1 MEDREPLAKDMLAN
15 SQMKLDNPDFER
27 LVMHKISW
35 ASARKSFIKNLLL
48 ACLIILT
55 LETIIF
61 LVVWSFPLGALTP
74 SLIDLPH
81 HILPTL
87 VGLGGWIVENQYFIL
102 PLVVLLI
109 IRKIVESK
117 FRYG

>member
-1 MEDREPLAKDMLAN
+1 MEDREPYTKDMLSK
-15 SQMKLDNPDFER
+15 SQMELTNPDFDR
-27 LVMHKISW
+27 LVMQKIRRV
-35 ASARKSFIKNLLL
+35 SAGKVFIKNLLL

-61 LVVWSFPLGALTP
+61 LIIWFFPLSELTP
-74 SLIDLPH
+74 APMTLPN

-102 PLVVLLI
+102 PLIILLI